1 MSWDNVEGVSSVQIW
16 TDNPDMTQAYLFANG
31 NHQVKLT
38 IGVSLSLSGEGP
50 TYEEVKTA
58 LSLIDFETGAGI
70 SHLKTGDKGEYAYVY
85 QPNEVSSVKVLDTD
99 ASGTGAY
106 QYEVDYYLSS
116 DSTIN
121 ENYASEKVALL
132 LTYID
137 GNGNKIDYQTASGSK
152 SQSYV
157 AVTVYPPKKYGTSD
171 SASTPVIITLKD
183 DKPKYQVTNKTQNI
197 DEIEDSSAEIYSL
210 RIDDNYFRIINFVTS
225 NDIPSNHPF
234 YIDGS
239 SAGQESVGHYRY
251 AANEAYIPTDNKINQ
266 GYVSYNTVL
275 NFDYNG
281 DGGSLIT
288 VSVTVTQEPNELILI
303 KLWGDILF
311 SDETFSNKK
320 STASFSV
327 VDQFGNLLNIEVGM
341 TDGQFNINS
350 IT

>member
-157 AVTVYPPKKYGTSD
+157 AVTVYPPKKYGLPNSNSTS
-171 SASTPVIITLKD
+171 VTLSLLD
-183 DKPKYQVTNKTQNI
+183 DKPDHKVIDIYQYVQEVSECHVKI
-197 DEIEDSSAEIYSL
+197 FKLY
-210 RIDDNYFRIINFVTS
+210 IDDSYFRIIYLEGSDEIFTGNPFNIKGSKTTTPYPYDEFRVAEHYICKDNRVNQGTSSYSTQFNFMYNITGINFFTGEVS
-225 NDIPSNHPF
+225 IYQQPNDIIF
-234 YIDGS
+234 LRVWAD
-239 SAGQESVGHYRY
+239 VY
-251 AANEAYIPTDNKINQ
+251 AINENYSDH
-266 GYVSYNTVL
+266 S
-275 NFDYNG
+275 
-281 DGGSLIT
+281 GSL
-288 VSVTVTQEPNELILI
+288 
-303 KLWGDILF
+303 
-311 SDETFSNKK
+311 
-320 STASFSV
+320 SFSAY
-327 VDQFGNLLNIEVGM
+327 DQFGNKMDIEVKA
-341 TDGQFNINS
+341 TDDGFTINS
-350 IT
+350 VT

>member
-157 AVTVYPPKKYGTSD
+157 AVTVSPPKKYGMDGTE
-171 SASTPVIITLKD
+171 TTQLIIPLKD
-183 DKPKYQVTNKTQNI
+183 DKPHYTIPTEDQSI
-197 DEIEDSSAEIYSL
+197 DGIESSSGNIYSL
-210 RIDDNYFRIINFVTS
+210 RIDDGYYRIIAAQ
-225 NDIPSNHPF
+225 IPSPPNAHGPF
-234 YIDGS
+234 YNKSQLTGENSLEYFITLNNFFLPNCTLNKGTQKYNIEVDAIKDS
-239 SAGQESVGHYRY
+239 S
-251 AANEAYIPTDNKINQ
+251 TDTLLA
-266 GYVSYNTVL
+266 V
-275 NFDYNG
+275 NFDGY
-281 DGGSLIT
+281 
-288 VSVTVTQEPNELILI
+288 QEPNELILI
-303 KLWGDILF
+303 HFSSDIIV
-311 SDETFSNKK
+311 DNDKITNNEG
-320 STASFSV
+320 SV
-327 VDQFGNLLNIEVGM
+327 SLTIFDQFGNEINATVGVSS
-341 TDGQFNINS
+341 NKLILKSVN
-350 IT
+350 